1 MAWMPGFNPLRMEK
15 TEAQLRQERITY
27 LKRQEERRRRLPEIL
42 DSLTTIAGRP
52 FFEQEMMSIEETD
65 AFQTQI
71 NKSNFGLNYLTLS
84 FPLSESKKLSLIL
97 GALHE
102 KLDRSDNYFYSLD
115 FRKFGIMKT
124 NTSFVI
130 NHFAQLFELHEDALA
145 FYDHKISNG
154 FWLDCTNE
162 YWFLDQ
168 KAQELFTYEL
178 KIFGAEWIYYVN
190 NAYFALS

>member
-1 MAWMPGFNPLRMEK
+1 MEK

-42 DSLTTIAGRP
+42 ESLATIAGRP
-52 FFEQEMMSIEETD
+52 FFESEMMSIENTD
-65 AFQTQI
+65 AFQAQI

-84 FPLSESKKLSLIL
+84 FPAAEAKKLSLIL
-97 GALHE
+97 GALQE

-130 NHFAQLFELHEDALA
+130 NHFSQLFDLHEDALA
-145 FYDHKISNG
+145 FYDNKISNG
-154 FWLDCTNE
+154 FWLDCTTE
-162 YWFLDQ
+162 YWYLDH